1 MNSSNQFQEHTHGF
15 FNTRP
20 QSFRLRETKTFGDN
34 INFQKWNHGSWAW
47 WLTPVPVTT
56 EQGFYGFSH
65 LDHRC
70 SEIIDL
76 SYLIRLFVDSGHPN
90 TEPYVCG
97 KQCLLNHLPSSV
109 STLSEIGFHVTQVAR
124 ESQEPASLSNTAVKK
139 KRACLKL
146 GGRLGHSRLSIDL
159 HMCIML
165 HHNTHDT
172 HTYTRTKIVFLQNT
186 NPNHL

>member
-20 QSFRLRETKTFGDN
+20 QSFRLRETKTFVDN

-139 KRACLKL
+139 KK
-146 GGRLGHSRLSIDL
+146 SLSQIRWKVRTFKVVYWLAYVHHATPQHTRHTHIHL
-159 HMCIML
+159 HKDCFFAK
-165 HHNTHDT
+165 H
-172 HTYTRTKIVFLQNT
+172 QS
-186 NPNHL
+186 